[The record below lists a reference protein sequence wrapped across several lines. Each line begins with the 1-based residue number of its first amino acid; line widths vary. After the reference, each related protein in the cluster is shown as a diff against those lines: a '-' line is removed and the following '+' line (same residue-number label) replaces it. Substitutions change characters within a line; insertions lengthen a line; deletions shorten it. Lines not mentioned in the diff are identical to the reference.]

1 MRKNKIETVILAAGK
16 GRRLKK
22 STPKPFV
29 KLNGLPLLAYSLK
42 TFQAHPKVTSIILVT
57 GKGSIRKAKEI
68 VRKMGFTKV
77 KAVVSGGKKRIDS
90 VIRGLKEVSKQ
101 AKYVL
106 IHDSARPFAGKRI
119 IDGVLK
125 ALSKYKMAIPGN
137 TFSDTV
143 KETDFSGIVKKT
155 LVRENLY
162 RIQTPQG
169 IHSLLIPDIIS
180 LSKKASSVYDEA
192 VLLEK
197 EEKVKVVKSDS
208 ANIKVTTPEDLAFAE
223 FITQKQSSKNRLQW
237 KK

>member
-1 MRKNKIETVILAAGK
+1 MRKDKIETIILAAGK
-16 GRRLKK
+16 GRRLKR
-22 STPKPFV
+22 SIPKPFV
-29 KLNGLPLLAYSLK
+29 KLNGLPLLVYPLK
-42 TFQAHPKVTSIILVT
+42 TFQAHPKVASIILVT
-57 GKGSIRKAKEI
+57 GKGSIRKAKGI

-90 VIRGLKEVSKQ
+90 VICGLKEVSKQ

-106 IHDSARPFAGKRI
+106 IHDSARPFADRKI
-119 IDGVLK
+119 IDRVLK

-137 TFSDTV
+137 PFSDTV
-143 KETDFSGIVKKT
+143 KETDSFGIVKKT

-169 IHSLLIPDIIS
+169 IHRSLIPDIIS

-197 EEKVKVVKSDS
+197 KEKVKVVKSDS
-208 ANIKVTTPEDLAFAE
+208 ANIKITTSESLAFAE
-223 FITQKQSSKNRLQW
+223 FIAQKQSGKDCLP
-237 KK
+237 